1 MKLKIETDDKDDI
14 SLDKIIHMV
23 IDSSEADKDSPIF
36 QFITAHDR
44 EIMDEIRKYSKSMK
58 DAGISNATD
67 QEAEDMIEG
76 LSASLF
82 DTILIT
88 NYDYLKYGMKM
99 GAKLLM
105 ELTA

>member
-36 QFITAHDR
+36 QFITSHDK
-44 EIMDEIRKYSKSMK
+44 EIMTEIRKYTQSMK
-58 DAGISNATD
+58 DAGIGAATD
-67 QEAEDMIEG
+67 QEVEDMIEG

-88 NYDYLKYGMKM
+88 NYDYLKYGMRM